1 LGDSPS
7 TRRTIVCTSSLP
19 LLLESIADFA
29 PQMGLRIG
37 GKATLIRRP
46 ARSEDTAMSDWSRDA
61 ALRFAAQQEI
71 KLTQDAKAISDQNHL
86 ASNMAKTWTALCE
99 LFRAR
104 CTEFNAEP
112 GGAGIL
118 TCDTKRTQELKI
130 TRSDNAAML
139 RGAFDAK
146 RHTIHFMGP
155 NIGKEKSDIKIEVIE
170 GSSEMCFVDNLRRI
184 LNPQDIVDISLTDLL
199 QLN

>member
-1 LGDSPS
+1 
-7 TRRTIVCTSSLP
+7 V
-19 LLLESIADFA
+19 
-29 PQMGLRIG
+29 
-37 GKATLIRRP
+37 
-46 ARSEDTAMSDWSRDA
+46 SDWSRDA
-61 ALRFAAQQEI
+61 AVRFAAQQKI
-71 KLTQDAKAISDQNHL
+71 KQVQEAKVIRDENDL
-86 ASNMAKTWTALCE
+86 ASHIAKVWADLRE

-112 GGAGIL
+112 GVAGIL
-118 TCDTKRTQELKI
+118 SCDTKRTQELKI

-139 RGAFDAK
+139 RAAFDPK

-155 NIGKEKSDIKIEVIE
+155 NIGKEKSEIKIEAIE
-170 GSSEMCFVDNLRRI
+170 GSSEMCFVDDLQRI

>member
-1 LGDSPS
+1 
-7 TRRTIVCTSSLP
+7 
-19 LLLESIADFA
+19 
-29 PQMGLRIG
+29 
-37 GKATLIRRP
+37 
-46 ARSEDTAMSDWSRDA
+46 MSDWSRDA
-61 ALRFAAQQEI
+61 AVRFAAQQKI
-71 KLTQDAKAISDQNHL
+71 KQAQDAKVIRDENDL
-86 ASNMAKTWTALCE
+86 ASHIAKVWANLCE

-112 GGAGIL
+112 GVAGIL
-118 TCDTKRTQELKI
+118 SCDTKRTQELKI

-155 NIGKEKSDIKIEVIE
+155 NIGKEKSEIKIEVIE
-170 GSSEMCFVDNLRRI
+170 GSSETCLVDNLQRI

>member
-1 LGDSPS
+1 
-7 TRRTIVCTSSLP
+7 
-19 LLLESIADFA
+19 
-29 PQMGLRIG
+29 
-37 GKATLIRRP
+37 
-46 ARSEDTAMSDWSRDA
+46 MSDWSRDA
-61 ALRFAAQQEI
+61 AVRFAAQQKI
-71 KLTQDAKAISDQNHL
+71 KQAQDAKVIRDENDL
-86 ASNMAKTWTALCE
+86 ASHIAKVWADLCE

-112 GGAGIL
+112 GVAGIL
-118 TCDTKRTQELKI
+118 SCDTKRTQELKI

-155 NIGKEKSDIKIEVIE
+155 NIGKEKSEIKIEVIE
-170 GSSEMCFVDNLRRI
+170 GSSEMCLVDNLQRI

>member
-1 LGDSPS
+1 
-7 TRRTIVCTSSLP
+7 
-19 LLLESIADFA
+19 
-29 PQMGLRIG
+29 
-37 GKATLIRRP
+37 
-46 ARSEDTAMSDWSRDA
+46 MSDWSRDA
-61 ALRFAAQQEI
+61 AVRFAAQQKI
-71 KLTQDAKAISDQNHL
+71 KQAQDAKVIHDENDL
-86 ASNMAKTWTALCE
+86 ALHIAKVWADLCE

-112 GGAGIL
+112 GVAGIL
-118 TCDTKRTQELKI
+118 SCDTKRTQELKI

-155 NIGKEKSDIKIEVIE
+155 NIGKEKSEIKIEVIE
-170 GSSEMCFVDNLRRI
+170 GSSEMCLVDNLQRI

>member
-1 LGDSPS
+1 
-7 TRRTIVCTSSLP
+7 
-19 LLLESIADFA
+19 
-29 PQMGLRIG
+29 MGLRIG
-37 GKATLIRRP
+37 GKATLIPRS
-46 ARSEDTAMSDWSRDA
+46 ARSGDTAMSDWSRDA
-61 ALRFAAQQEI
+61 ALRFASQQEI

-104 CTEFNAEP
+104 CAEFNAEP

>member
-1 LGDSPS
+1 
-7 TRRTIVCTSSLP
+7 
-19 LLLESIADFA
+19 
-29 PQMGLRIG
+29 
-37 GKATLIRRP
+37 
-46 ARSEDTAMSDWSRDA
+46 MSDWSRDA
-61 ALRFAAQQEI
+61 AVRFATQQKI
-71 KLTQDAKAISDQNHL
+71 KQAQDAKVIRDENDL
-86 ASNMAKTWTALCE
+86 ALHIAKVWANLCE

-112 GGAGIL
+112 GVAGIL
-118 TCDTKRTQELKI
+118 SCDTKRTQELKI

-155 NIGKEKSDIKIEVIE
+155 NIGKEKSEIKIEVIE
-170 GSSEMCFVDNLRRI
+170 GSSEMCLVDNLQRI

>member
-1 LGDSPS
+1 
-7 TRRTIVCTSSLP
+7 
-19 LLLESIADFA
+19 
-29 PQMGLRIG
+29 
-37 GKATLIRRP
+37 
-46 ARSEDTAMSDWSRDA
+46 MSDWSRDA
-61 ALRFAAQQEI
+61 AVRFAAQQKI
-71 KLTQDAKAISDQNHL
+71 KQAQDAKVVRDENDL
-86 ASNMAKTWTALCE
+86 ASHIAKVWANLCE

-112 GGAGIL
+112 GVAGIL
-118 TCDTKRTQELKI
+118 SCDTKRTQELKI

-155 NIGKEKSDIKIEVIE
+155 NIGKEKSEIKIEVIE
-170 GSSEMCFVDNLRRI
+170 GSSEMCLVDNLQRI

>member
-1 LGDSPS
+1 
-7 TRRTIVCTSSLP
+7 
-19 LLLESIADFA
+19 
-29 PQMGLRIG
+29 
-37 GKATLIRRP
+37 
-46 ARSEDTAMSDWSRDA
+46 MSDWSRDA
-61 ALRFAAQQEI
+61 AVRFATQQKI
-71 KLTQDAKAISDQNHL
+71 KQAQDAKVIHDENDL
-86 ASNMAKTWTALCE
+86 ASHIAKVWANLCE

-112 GGAGIL
+112 GVAGIL
-118 TCDTKRTQELKI
+118 SCDTKRTQELKI

-155 NIGKEKSDIKIEVIE
+155 NIGKEKSEIKIERIE
-170 GSSEMCFVDNLRRI
+170 GSSEMCLVDNLQRI

>member
-1 LGDSPS
+1 
-7 TRRTIVCTSSLP
+7 
-19 LLLESIADFA
+19 
-29 PQMGLRIG
+29 
-37 GKATLIRRP
+37 
-46 ARSEDTAMSDWSRDA
+46 MSDWSRDA
-61 ALRFAAQQEI
+61 AVRFAAQQKI
-71 KLTQDAKAISDQNHL
+71 KQAQDAKVIRDENDL
-86 ASNMAKTWTALCE
+86 ALHTAKVWTNLCE

-112 GGAGIL
+112 GVAGIL
-118 TCDTKRTQELKI
+118 SCDTKRTQELKI

-155 NIGKEKSDIKIEVIE
+155 NIGKEKSEIKIEVIE
-170 GSSEMCFVDNLRRI
+170 GSSEMCLVDNLQRI